1 MINLVKKDL
10 KLSTKINVF
19 ALIYAIFIA
28 VMGIQLSS
36 NPAVNMLYVL
46 AIIMLVFVSVIYS
59 NGYDDKYKSEIVLNS
74 FPIDRRDIVRGKY
87 LTLIIFILTS
97 CILIFLFTNIAKLI
111 GFGRNGRSANILDL
125 AVAINILLIFYSI
138 YYPFYFKLGEGIR
151 TFNVVMWVLVFVGP
165 NILKKVG
172 KALVEK
178 EFFIKIASL
187 DLNKISL
194 CFLIFGVV
202 IYYISLQVSKRIYMN
217 REF

>member
-19 ALIYAIFIA
+19 AFIYAIFIA
-28 VMGIQLSS
+28 AMGVPLSS
-36 NPAVNMLYVL
+36 HPTVNMLYVL
-46 AIIMLVFVSVIYS
+46 AIIMLVFVSIIYT
-59 NGYDDKYKSEIVLNS
+59 NGYDDRYKSEIVLNS

-87 LTLIIFILTS
+87 LALIIFILTS
-97 CILIFLFTNIAKLI
+97 CILIFLFTNI
-111 GFGRNGRSANILDL
+111 
-125 AVAINILLIFYSI
+125 INVI

-151 TFNVVMWVLVFVGP
+151 TFNVVMWVFVIVCP
-165 NILKKVG
+165 SILKKVG
-172 KALVEK
+172 NALVGK

-194 CFLIFGVV
+194 YFLIFGVV
-202 IYYISLQVSKRIYMN
+202 VYYISLQLSKIIYMN

>member
-19 ALIYAIFIA
+19 AFIYAISIA
-28 VMGIQLSS
+28 AMGIPLSS
-36 NPAVNMLYVL
+36 HPAVNILYAL
-46 AIIMLVFVSVIYS
+46 AIIMLVFVSVIYT
-59 NGYDDKYKSEIVLNS
+59 NGYDDRYKSEIVLNS

-87 LTLIIFILTS
+87 LILIIFILTS
-97 CILIFLFTNIAKLI
+97 CILIFLFTNII
-111 GFGRNGRSANILDL
+111 NVIYFHENRSGANIFDIIF
-125 AVAINILLIFYSI
+125 AINVLLIFYSI
-138 YYPFYFKLGEGIR
+138 YYPFYFKLGEGLR

-165 NILKKVG
+165 SILKKVG
-172 KALVEK
+172 NALVEK

-202 IYYISLQVSKRIYMN
+202 VYYISLQLSKIIYMN

>member
-19 ALIYAIFIA
+19 AFIYAIFIA
-28 VMGIQLSS
+28 AMGVPLSS
-36 NPAVNMLYVL
+36 HPTVNMLYVL
-46 AIIMLVFVSVIYS
+46 AIIMLVFVSIIYT
-59 NGYDDKYKSEIVLNS
+59 NGYDDRYKSEIVLNS

-87 LTLIIFILTS
+87 LALIIFILTS
-97 CILIFLFTNIAKLI
+97 CILIFLFTNII
-111 GFGRNGRSANILDL
+111 NVIYYHENRSGANIFDIIF
-125 AVAINILLIFYSI
+125 AMNVLLIFYSI

-151 TFNVVMWVLVFVGP
+151 TFNVVMWVFVIVCP
-165 NILKKVG
+165 SILKKVG
-172 KALVEK
+172 NALVGK

-194 CFLIFGVV
+194 YFLIFGVV
-202 IYYISLQVSKRIYMN
+202 VYYISLQLSKIIYMN